1 MQTNELMTELGST
14 ITALM
19 ARGKGLL
26 AADES
31 TTTIA
36 ARFRPFAI
44 EPTEENRRSYRQMLS
59 TTPDLAT

>member
-26 AADES
+26 AA
-31 TTTIA
+31 A
-36 ARFRPFAI
+36 ATVRPAAVPFCNLAKV
-44 EPTEENRRSYRQMLS
+44 EKEKRR
-59 TTPDLAT
+59 